1 MEPKQLPKLLI
12 YNKIIV
18 RVDGLAR
25 TDDFLLPAEARI
37 LVLFS
42 RLCADLQCVMNE
54 NRVAFLGVQRT
65 PSFID
70 QGQVGRVR
78 ATFKPERQIVVVSD
92 TAIAKRFEAVRHGG
106 LL

>member
-1 MEPKQLPKLLI
+1 MALPGPMI
-12 YNKIIV
+12 FW
-18 RVDGLAR
+18 
-25 TDDFLLPAEARI
+25 TPAEARI

-42 RLCADLQCVMNE
+42 RMCADRQCVMNE

-70 QGQVGRVR
+70 QGQAGRLR

-92 TAIAKRFEAVRHGG
+92 TAIAKRFEAVRHDG